1 MTSSMQ
7 KERKATGAE
16 APSSSDDVLV
26 GPLFRS
32 WPDIRAIV
40 LSHMDPVDRSL
51 FAGVSPSISDAV
63 MKSENPSDWS
73 DRLPVAGVT
82 PGFGL
87 DEFTD
92 SLKKFRY
99 GVLTYPELLS
109 YRRGLLRR
117 WFVRRRRL
125 KETLMCCARPEQSG
139 VC

>member
-26 GPLFRS
+26 GPLFS
-32 WPDIRAIV
+32 GWPEIGAIV
-40 LSHMDPVDRSL
+40 LGHMDPVDRSFL
-51 FAGVSPSISDAV
+51 AGASKSIGDAV

-87 DEFTD
+87 DAFTD
-92 SLKKFRY
+92 SLEKFRY
-99 GVLTYPELLS
+99 GLILN
-109 YRRGLLRR
+109 
-117 WFVRRRRL
+117 F
-125 KETLMCCARPEQSG
+125 
-139 VC
+139 